1 MGGNMQHKLTLTEVT
16 IPRQGIADLELTL
29 RLWNDGADPDT
40 DPPADTRIFSK
51 QSKTDIEGLTLDQL
65 LARIEGGLT
74 SEIQTYIDTYKKQE
88 QIKTKP
94 AVVGMVSSIEGNL
107 VS

>member
-1 MGGNMQHKLTLTEVT
+1 MGGKMQHKLTLTAVT
-16 IPRQGIADLELTL
+16 IPRQGIAVFEVTL
-29 RLWNDGADPDT
+29 KLWNDADNPGVDT
-40 DPPADTRIFSK
+40 PVDTKIFPK
-51 QSKTDIEGLTLDQL
+51 QTKITVYGLTLDQL
-65 LARIEGGLT
+65 LARIEGDLT

-94 AVVGMVSSIEGNL
+94 AVVDMVSSIEGNL